1 MKQLIATMIM
11 AMLFSTVTLA
21 LADDNTGKINLNQ
34 ATQEQL
40 VASGLGESL
49 STAILELRTENGE
62 FIDMDEIMDVDGM
75 DAKTLRMIKKSFYI
89 EEVAGCN
96 C

>member
-1 MKQLIATMIM
+1 MKQLIATMVI
-11 AMLFSTVTLA
+11 AMLFSTITLA
-21 LADDNTGKINLNQ
+21 MANEHPGMINLNQ

-40 VASGLGESL
+40 VASGLSEEL
-49 STAILELRTENGE
+49 STAILELRTENDE